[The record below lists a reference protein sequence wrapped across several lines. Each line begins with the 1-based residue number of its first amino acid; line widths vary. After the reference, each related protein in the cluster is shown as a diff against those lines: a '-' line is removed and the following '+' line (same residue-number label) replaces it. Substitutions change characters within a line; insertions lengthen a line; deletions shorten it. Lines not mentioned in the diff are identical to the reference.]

1 MNFYLSC
8 TVSSPSNADQGDLCA
23 SYSGENIYFFL
34 TYFCLRFRDIRNNE
48 ISWAI
53 EDSIGVFV
61 GMKKL
66 NTL

>member
-34 TYFCLRFRDIRNNE
+34 HISVCVSETYGIMRSLGPLRIPLVCLLE
-48 ISWAI
+48 
-53 EDSIGVFV
+53 
-61 GMKKL
+61 
-66 NTL
+66 